1 MALSAEAMAQPPI
14 FALVAGE
21 TSGDQLGADLIGA
34 LKATYPNAR
43 FVGIGGP
50 LMMAQGLDSWYP
62 MARLSV
68 MGLFEVLR
76 HLPGLLRLRHQLIQ
90 ALVQCKPTAF
100 IGIDAPDF
108 NLTVAQKL
116 KAQGI
121 PSFHYVGPSVWAW
134 REKRLQTLRKQ
145 INGIFLLF
153 PFEAPLYK
161 RYHIPFEVVG
171 HPLAHPVAKAPSLT
185 SARHSLGLAST
196 ALITGLLPG
205 SRRSEVTRM
214 FPVYVQA
221 ALLLQRQSPQMQ
233 FVIAAATPAL
243 FDWMQ
248 GHLALLAPADRSC
261 FHLVQGQADT
271 VIAASDQLIVTS
283 GTATLQTA
291 LMQKP
296 FVLSIRVHPVSYY
309 LMKKMARTDWIGLPN
324 VLAQATVVPEL
335 IQSQATPQAI
345 VNALKPLIDDPA
357 ARAQQVRVFAQ
368 QKQQLALPSAQL
380 AVARLRQW
388 LGY

>member
-1 MALSAEAMAQPPI
+1 
-14 FALVAGE
+14 
-21 TSGDQLGADLIGA
+21 
-34 LKATYPNAR
+34 
-43 FVGIGGP
+43 
-50 LMMAQGLDSWYP
+50 

-76 HLPGLLRLRHQLIQ
+76 HLPGLLRLRHRLIK

-134 REKRLQTLRKQ
+134 REKRLQKMRKQ
-145 INGIFLLF
+145 IHGIFLLF
-153 PFEAPLYK
+153 PFEAPLYQ
-161 RYHIPFEVVG
+161 RYQIPCEVVG
-171 HPLAHPVAKAPSLT
+171 HPMAHQVMQAPSLS
-185 SARHSLGLAST
+185 SARQTLALT
-196 ALITGLLPG
+196 APVTGLLPG
-205 SRRSEVTRM
+205 SRRSEVKRM

-221 ALLLQRQSPQMQ
+221 ALLLQRHFPQMQ

-243 FDWMQ
+243 YDWMQ
-248 GHLALLAPADRSC
+248 GHLALLAPSSRSC
-261 FHLVQGQADT
+261 FYLVQGQADT

-296 FVLSIRVHPVSYY
+296 FVLSIQVHPVSYY
-309 LMKKMARTDWIGLPN
+309 LMKKMVRTDWIGLPN

-345 VNALKPLIDDPA
+345 VRALKPLVDEPA
-357 ARAQQVRVFAQ
+357 ARRRQLCVFAQ
-368 QKQQLALPSAQL
+368 QRQQLALPSAQL
-380 AVARLRQW
+380 AAQRLKQW
-388 LGY
+388 LNH